1 LPNLQENDYIVSDCF
16 FYPQFYRAFI
26 YSQVTSCGDHA
37 IKNSCPKVKMGRA
50 SDLTVMEKS
59 KIVTL
64 RQEGASLRKISL
76 VLGRSVNAVKQ
87 AINRF
92 NETECIEKRE
102 RKTSCKPKISDAT
115 ARYLKLLSKRDRRK
129 TLPLLTQ
136 EVNSAISTPVSMST
150 VRRSLQSF
158 DMNGRVA
165 CKKPLLRKAN
175 IRKRLKFAQEHVNL
189 TVEQWNRVLFTD
201 ETKVEVFGTHR
212 RTFVRRKPGE
222 RYKKECL
229 VPTVKF
235 GGGSVM
241 CWGAICAKGALP
253 LHRIVGIM
261 TKQTY
266 HQILIR
272 QVKKKF
278 SFVLLARMTVKF
290 YTRQCQEVFGYSEK
304 DLSIKKT
311 MILNI
316 RHIFVEDI

>member
-1 LPNLQENDYIVSDCF
+1 
-16 FYPQFYRAFI
+16 
-26 YSQVTSCGDHA
+26 
-37 IKNSCPKVKMGRA
+37 MGRA
-50 SDLTVMEKS
+50 SDLTVMEKT

-87 AINRF
+87 AINIF
-92 NETECIEKRE
+92 NETECIGKRE
-102 RKTSCKPKISDAT
+102 RKTSSKPKISDASG
-115 ARYLKLLSKRDRRK
+115 RYLQLLSKRDRRK

-136 EVNSAISTPVSMST
+136 EVSSAVGTPVSMST

-175 IRKRLKFAQEHVNL
+175 IRKRLKFAQEHVNW

-212 RTFVRRKPGE
+212 RIFVRRKAGE
-222 RYKKECL
+222 RYRNECL

-253 LHRIVGIM
+253 LHRIEGIM

-272 QVKKKF
+272 KVTNKF
-278 SFVLLARMTVKF
+278 LF
-290 YTRQCQEVFGYSEK
+290 
-304 DLSIKKT
+304 
-311 MILNI
+311 
-316 RHIFVEDI
+316 IFC

>member
-1 LPNLQENDYIVSDCF
+1 
-16 FYPQFYRAFI
+16 
-26 YSQVTSCGDHA
+26 
-37 IKNSCPKVKMGRA
+37 
-50 SDLTVMEKS
+50 
-59 KIVTL
+59 
-64 RQEGASLRKISL
+64 
-76 VLGRSVNAVKQ
+76 
-87 AINRF
+87 
-92 NETECIEKRE
+92 
-102 RKTSCKPKISDAT
+102 
-115 ARYLKLLSKRDRRK
+115 
-129 TLPLLTQ
+129 
-136 EVNSAISTPVSMST
+136 MST

-175 IRKRLKFAQEHVNL
+175 IGKRLKFAQEHVNW

-222 RYKKECL
+222 RYRNECL

-241 CWGAICAKGALP
+241 CCWAICAKGALP

-278 SFVLLARMTVKF
+278 YFVFFSTNDSK
-290 YTRQCQEVFGYSEK
+290 
-304 DLSIKKT
+304 
-311 MILNI
+311 ILY
-316 RHIFVEDI
+316 

>member
-1 LPNLQENDYIVSDCF
+1 MVWGRIRYVTSPPRREKIERINVIKQENSLCSLKNILPNPQENDYIVSDCF
-16 FYPQFYRAFI
+16 FYPRFYRAFI
-26 YSQVTSCGDHA
+26 YSQFTSCGDHA

-76 VLGRSVNAVKQ
+76 ALGRSVNAVKQ
-87 AINRF
+87 AINIF
-92 NETECIEKRE
+92 NETECIGKRE

-175 IRKRLKFAQEHVNL
+175 I
-189 TVEQWNRVLFTD
+189 
-201 ETKVEVFGTHR
+201 
-212 RTFVRRKPGE
+212 
-222 RYKKECL
+222 
-229 VPTVKF
+229 
-235 GGGSVM
+235 
-241 CWGAICAKGALP
+241 
-253 LHRIVGIM
+253 
-261 TKQTY
+261 
-266 HQILIR
+266 
-272 QVKKKF
+272 
-278 SFVLLARMTVKF
+278 
-290 YTRQCQEVFGYSEK
+290 
-304 DLSIKKT
+304 
-311 MILNI
+311 
-316 RHIFVEDI
+316 